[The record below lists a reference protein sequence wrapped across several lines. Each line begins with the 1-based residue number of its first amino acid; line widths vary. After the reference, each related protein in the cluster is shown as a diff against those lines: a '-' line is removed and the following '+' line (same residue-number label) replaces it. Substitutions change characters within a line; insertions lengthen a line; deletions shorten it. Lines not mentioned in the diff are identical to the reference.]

1 MPRLCCG
8 DVHIAQPGEFFAI
21 GAAWW
26 KENDLAFLDHGSSE
40 RAYSQVQIIANAM
53 RIHSRKQQLC
63 RISARRVLRE
73 ANVRVSCI
81 GQGLMQYGYARC
93 SAVDEATIHH
103 LRRPWR
109 RRRCLGHVALCCS
122 QSAGRACARAARALG
137 WRSSRLEEHPQQPSA
152 DATPRDCRPST
163 ATQSGTTL
171 TVRAAA
177 STDKRDGKQSF

>member
-122 QSAGRACARAARALG
+122 RSAGRACARAAAG
-137 WRSSRLEEHPQQPSA
+137 SRGCGDSRRGAPTAIPS